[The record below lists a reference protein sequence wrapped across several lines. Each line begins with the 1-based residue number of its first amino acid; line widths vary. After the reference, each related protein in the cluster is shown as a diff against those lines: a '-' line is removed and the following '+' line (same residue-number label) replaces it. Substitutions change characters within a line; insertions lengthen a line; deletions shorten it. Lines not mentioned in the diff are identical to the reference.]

1 MTALPLIPVGLG
13 GFAIAWGFM
22 GIAFWIL
29 VIALIVFLVRATRS
43 SAGNSGLPAV
53 RLLEER
59 YARGEISRE
68 DFIERRACSAG
79 SPAASPRTTANQPR
93 SMPHR

>member
-1 MTALPLIPVGLG
+1 MTALPLIPVALS

-29 VIALIVFLVRATRS
+29 VIALIVFLVRGTRS
-43 SAGNSGLPAV
+43 TAGDSGVPAV

-59 YARGEISRE
+59 YAREEISRE
-68 DFIERRACSAG
+68 DFIERRTGLGGRSRGVAENESGSA
-79 SPAASPRTTANQPR
+79 T
-93 SMPHR
+93 

>member
-1 MTALPLIPVGLG
+1 MTALALIPVGLG

-29 VIALIVFLVRATRS
+29 VVALIIYLVRATRS
-43 SAGNSGLPAV
+43 RAGDSGVPAV

-68 DFIERRACSAG
+68 DFIERRAVLGGKSSG
-79 SPAASPRTTANQPR
+79 VTEHDSE
-93 SMPHR
+93 

>member
-1 MTALPLIPVGLG
+1 MTALIPLGLA

-22 GIAFWIL
+22 GIAFWGL
-29 VIALIVFLVRATRS
+29 VVALIVFLVRATRS
-43 SAGNSGLPAV
+43 TGGDSGVPAV

-68 DFIERRACSAG
+68 DFIERRAVLGGKSSSVVG
-79 SPAASPRTTANQPR
+79 DE
-93 SMPHR
+93 

>member
-1 MTALPLIPVGLG
+1 MTALIPVGLA

-22 GIAFWIL
+22 GIALWIL
-29 VIALIVFLVRATRS
+29 VVALIVFLVRATRS
-43 SAGNSGLPAV
+43 TAGDSGVPAV

-68 DFIERRACSAG
+68 DFIERRAVLGGKSSSVVG
-79 SPAASPRTTANQPR
+79 DE
-93 SMPHR
+93 

>member
-29 VIALIVFLVRATRS
+29 VIGLIVFLVRATRS
-43 SAGNSGLPAV
+43 SAGDSGVPAV
-53 RLLEER
+53 RVLEER

-68 DFIERRACSAG
+68 DFIERRAVLGGKSGGVAENDSDSA
-79 SPAASPRTTANQPR
+79 T
-93 SMPHR
+93 